1 MADDKKDKSKDKDKA
16 AKKDG
21 GKADAPKGEA
31 KHAKGGGP
39 PPPKAEGQK
48 GGKEQ
53 KGGGKEGKGQKG
65 KPAEAAAAEQESEAR
80 DPSYKPRLRLHYH
93 KAVVPALTKK
103 FSYKNPMM
111 VPRLQKVVINM
122 GLGAAVGNP
131 KIIDSAVEDMRALSG
146 QKPVVTRA
154 RKSIATFKLRE
165 NLPIG
170 VMVTLRAERMW
181 EFVDRLIAFALPR
194 VRDFKGVSSKGFDG
208 KGNYTMGLKEQ
219 IIFPEIDYDKIDV
232 VKGMNISFVTT
243 ARTDEEGRAL
253 LTELGIPFRH

>member
-1 MADDKKDKSKDKDKA
+1 MADDKKDKAAKEKAGKHDAAPKGDKGDKA
-16 AKKDG
+16 AKAAS
-21 GKADAPKGEA
+21 GKAEKA
-31 KHAKGGGP
+31 AKGA
-39 PPPKAEGQK
+39 KAK
-48 GGKEQ
+48 A
-53 KGGGKEGKGQKG
+53 
-65 KPAEAAAAEQESEAR
+65 AEAAAHAEVAEETR
-80 DPSYKPRLRLHYH
+80 DPNYKPRLRVHYH
-93 KAVVPALTKK
+93 KNVAAALTKR

-111 VPRLQKVVINM
+111 VPRLEKVVINM

-131 KIIDSAVEDMRALSG
+131 KIIDSAVEDMRSLSG

-181 EFVDRLIAFALPR
+181 EFVDRLIAFSLPR
-194 VRDFKGVSSKGFDG
+194 VRDFKGVSPKGFDG
-208 KGNYTMGLKEQ
+208 KGNYTMGLREQ

-253 LTELGIPFRH
+253 LTELGVPFRQ

>member
-1 MADDKKDKSKDKDKA
+1 MADDKKDKAAKG

-21 GKADAPKGEA
+21 APKEQQAKAAAPKGGA
-31 KHAKGGGP
+31 P
-39 PPPKAEGQK
+39 K
-48 GGKEQ
+48 GGKDA
-53 KGGGKEGKGQKG
+53 GKKG
-65 KPAEAAAAEQESEAR
+65 KAAEAAATQADDGASEKL
-80 DPSYKPRLRLHYH
+80 DPNYKPRLRLHYQ
-93 KAVVPALTKK
+93 KSVTAGLTKR

-111 VPRLQKVVINM
+111 VPRLEKVVINM

-170 VMVTLRAERMW
+170 VMVTLRGERMW
-181 EFVDRLIAFALPR
+181 EFLDRLIAFSLPR

-208 KGNYTMGLKEQ
+208 KGNYTMGLREQ

-253 LTELGIPFRH
+253 LAELGIPFRH

>member
-1 MADDKKDKSKDKDKA
+1 MADDKKDKAAKDKDKP

-21 GKADAPKGEA
+21 GAPKAD
-31 KHAKGGGP
+31 
-39 PPPKAEGQK
+39 GQK
-48 GGKEQ
+48 GG
-53 KGGGKEGKGQKG
+53 GASGGKAGGKVAKEPRGRG
-65 KPAEAAAAEQESEAR
+65 KSSESAQAAEEVSETR
-80 DPSYKPRLRLHYH
+80 DPNYKPRLRLQYH
-93 KAVVPALTKK
+93 TTVVPALTKK
-103 FSYKNPMM
+103 FSYRNPMM
-111 VPRLQKVVINM
+111 VPRLEKVVINM

-131 KIIDSAVEDMRALSG
+131 KIIDSAVEDMRSLSG

-208 KGNYTMGLKEQ
+208 KGNYTMGLREQ

-253 LTELGIPFRH
+253 LSELGVPFRH

>member
-1 MADDKKDKSKDKDKA
+1 MADKKDDKKGAKKDAGKGGAAKGAAPAKGGAPKAAAGGGKKDKDKA
-16 AKKDG
+16 
-21 GKADAPKGEA
+21 KAV
-31 KHAKGGGP
+31 
-39 PPPKAEGQK
+39 
-48 GGKEQ
+48 
-53 KGGGKEGKGQKG
+53 
-65 KPAEAAAAEQESEAR
+65 AAADVTPEAV
-80 DPSYKPRLRLHYH
+80 DPDYKPRLRQHYQ
-93 KAVVPALTKK
+93 KSVVAALTKR
-103 FSYKNPMM
+103 FSYENPMM
-111 VPRLQKVVINM
+111 VPRLSKVVINM

-181 EFVDRLIAFALPR
+181 EFVDRLISFSLPR
-194 VRDFKGVSSKGFDG
+194 VRDFKGVSPKGFDG
-208 KGNYTMGLKEQ
+208 KGNYTMGLREQ

-243 ARTDEEGRAL
+243 APTDEEGRAL

>member
-1 MADDKKDKSKDKDKA
+1 MADKKDDKGKDKGAKPAKDAKPA
-16 AKKDG
+16 APKPAAAAAGKKDG
-21 GKADAPKGEA
+21 GKGGKGRGDAPK
-31 KHAKGGGP
+31 
-39 PPPKAEGQK
+39 
-48 GGKEQ
+48 
-53 KGGGKEGKGQKG
+53 
-65 KPAEAAAAEQESEAR
+65 AAAAEVTAAPTDPNYEPRVRKKYREA
-80 DPSYKPRLRLHYH
+80 
-93 KAVVPALTKK
+93 AVAALSKK
-103 FSYKNPMM
+103 FGYKNPMM

-131 KIIDSAVEDMRALSG
+131 KIIDSAVEDLRAIAG
-146 QKPVVTRA
+146 QKPVITRA

-170 VMVTLRAERMW
+170 VTVTLRRDRMW
-181 EFVDRLIAFALPR
+181 EFVDRLISFSLPR

-208 KGNYTMGLKEQ
+208 RGNFTMGLKEQ
-219 IIFPEIDYDKIDV
+219 IIFPEIDYDKVDA

>member
-1 MADDKKDKSKDKDKA
+1 MADDKKDKAAKDKA
-16 AKKDG
+16 GKKDG
-21 GKADAPKGEA
+21 GGAPKGESP
-31 KHAKGGGP
+31 KGGA
-39 PPPKAEGQK
+39 PKQ
-48 GGKEQ
+48 
-53 KGGGKEGKGQKG
+53 GGGKVKEPKGAKG
-65 KPAEAAAAEQESEAR
+65 KAAEAAHSDEPAEKL
-80 DPSYKPRLRLHYH
+80 DPNYKPRLRLQYH
-93 KAVVPALTKK
+93 KTVVPALTKR
-103 FSYKNPMM
+103 FSYRNPMM
-111 VPRLQKVVINM
+111 VPRLEKVVINM

-131 KIIDSAVEDMRALSG
+131 KIIDSAVEDMRSLSG

-181 EFVDRLIAFALPR
+181 EFVDRLVTFSLPR

-208 KGNYTMGLKEQ
+208 KGNYTMGLREQ

-253 LTELGIPFRH
+253 LTELGIPFRQ

>member
-1 MADDKKDKSKDKDKA
+1 MADDKKKKGDDKPAKDKGDKDKGPKSVA
-16 AKKDG
+16 SAQQAKSGEKKSKDG
-21 GKADAPKGEA
+21 GKKE
-31 KHAKGGGP
+31 KR
-39 PPPKAEGQK
+39 AESSS
-48 GGKEQ
+48 
-53 KGGGKEGKGQKG
+53 
-65 KPAEAAAAEQESEAR
+65 AEQGPETKHGP
-80 DPSYKPRLRLHYH
+80 DYKPRLRTHYRETV
-93 KAVVPALTKK
+93 APSLRKK

-131 KIIDSAVEDMRALSG
+131 KIIDSGVEDMRALSG

-154 RKSIATFKLRE
+154 RKSIATYKLRE

-170 VMVTLRAERMW
+170 VMVTLRRERMW
-181 EFVDRLIAFALPR
+181 EFVDRLIAFSLPR
-194 VRDFKGVSSKGFDG
+194 VRDFKGVSPKGFDG
-208 KGNYTMGLKEQ
+208 KGNFTMGLKEQ

-253 LTELGIPFRH
+253 LAELGIPFRH

>member
-1 MADDKKDKSKDKDKA
+1 MADKKDKTSKDAKA
-16 AKKDG
+16 KEKARAQTQSSKGAQAKSQATGKSRERSAGSANVDVAGATG
-21 GKADAPKGEA
+21 GRELP
-31 KHAKGGGP
+31 
-39 PPPKAEGQK
+39 EG
-48 GGKEQ
+48 
-53 KGGGKEGKGQKG
+53 
-65 KPAEAAAAEQESEAR
+65 
-80 DPSYKPRLRLHYH
+80 YVPRLRQHYRQS
-93 KAVVPALTKK
+93 VVPALSKR
-103 FSYKNPMM
+103 FGYANPMM
-111 VPRLQKVVINM
+111 VPRLEKVVLNM
-122 GLGAAVGNP
+122 GLGSAVQNP
-131 KIIDSAVEDMRALSG
+131 KVIDSAVEDLRAVSG

-181 EFVDRLIAFALPR
+181 EFIDRLIAFSLPR
-194 VRDFKGVSSKGFDG
+194 VRDFKGVSPKGFDG
-208 KGNYTMGLKEQ
+208 KGNFTMGLREQ